1 MKKHFE
7 NVERYFFVEVNVDV
21 AVNYAAIVV
30 VVVVAANVVVV
41 KVIVVVVVVVFVES
55 WGLL

>member
-30 VVVVAANVVVV
+30 VVVVVAANVVVV
-41 KVIVVVVVVVFVES
+41 KVIVVVVVVFVES